1 MSFRGRLTLFFVA
14 IVVLPMVAVAV
25 LVVQVTDD
33 SANGKA
39 DARLA
44 TGLEVAR
51 QIYDRALLRAPEEVD
66 ELANEPLVPAAMRA
80 ANETYLGKIARRE
93 VAGGAAARVAFYGA
107 GGELLAEAGSD
118 DALARSR
125 RPIDD
130 SGPVGEI
137 EVAMLTPEGYTR
149 QVTELTEVGA
159 TLVDDAG
166 LLASTVELGEA
177 ELPAGPGAT
186 TVEAAER
193 SFRAAGLRL
202 EGATPGARLVLSTP
216 AGEGFVARVP
226 EVVIAL
232 AVFFALATFLIFVV
246 VRMLQ
251 GQIASML
258 DAARRIG
265 SGDFSKQVPV
275 EGNDELAGLARE
287 FNKMSEQLDRQM
299 HQLQHQKEELDQSV
313 RRIGE
318 AFASG
323 LDREALLEIVVET
336 ALAACDAERGQILL
350 AGHPDPEA
358 VVGEPRGEEWDAA
371 LAEASSRAIADSA
384 LAEASRG
391 DVVAVAHPLVRPGE
405 ELDALGTM
413 AIARKGKPF
422 DANEREVLR
431 YLIGQASVSVENIG
445 LHERVSEQAVTDA
458 LTGLANNR
466 RLREWMDLESQR
478 LARFGGELSLL
489 MLDVD
494 DFKQVNDTYGHLQGD
509 EVLRTLGRLLR
520 EESRGIDEPA
530 RYGGEEFV
538 LALPET
544 PKEGALE
551 VAERVRE
558 RIAATSIDGVD
569 GNPALKV
576 TASIGVATM
585 PTDGED
591 PTSLVAAADAALYE
605 AKRSGKNRV
614 VAAG

>member
-1 MSFRGRLTLFFVA
+1 VESG
-14 IVVLPMVAVAV
+14 
-25 LVVQVTDD
+25 
-33 SANGKA
+33 S
-39 DARLA
+39 
-44 TGLEVAR
+44 
-51 QIYDRALLRAPEEVD
+51 
-66 ELANEPLVPAAMRA
+66 
-80 ANETYLGKIARRE
+80 
-93 VAGGAAARVAFYGA
+93 AARVAFYGTD
-107 GGELLAEAGSD
+107 GEVLAEAGPP

-125 RPIDD
+125 RPVDD
-130 SGPVGEI
+130 GGPVGEI
-137 EVAMLTPEGYTR
+137 EVGLLTPERYTE
-149 QVTELTEVGA
+149 QVTALTDVGA
-159 TLVDDAG
+159 SLVDDTG
-166 LLASTVELGEA
+166 LLASTVDLGDT
-177 ELPAGPGAT
+177 ELPDGAGAS
-186 TVEAAER
+186 TVEGDEQ

-202 EGATPGARLVLSTP
+202 EGATPGARLVLTTP

-226 EVVIAL
+226 EVAVAL
-232 AVFFALATFLIFVV
+232 LVFFALATFLIFIV

-258 DAARRIG
+258 EAARSIG
-265 SGDFSKQVPV
+265 AGDFSKQVPV

-323 LDREALLEIVVET
+323 LDRNALLEIVVET
-336 ALAACDAERGQILL
+336 ALAACDAEKGQILL
-350 AGHPDPEA
+350 AGRAEPDA
-358 VVGEPRGEEWDAA
+358 LVGEPNGNDWDAA
-371 LAEASSRAIADSA
+371 LAEASSKAIAESA

-391 DVVAVAHPLVRPGE
+391 GIEAVAHPLIRAGE

-413 AIARKGKPF
+413 AIARKGRPF

-445 LHERVSEQAVTDA
+445 LHERVSEQAVTDG

-466 RLREWMDLESQR
+466 RLREWMDVESQR
-478 LARFGGELSLL
+478 LGRFGGELSLVL
-489 MLDVD
+489 LDVD

-509 EVLRTLGRLLR
+509 EVLRALGRILR

-544 PKEGALE
+544 PKDGAVE

-558 RIAATSIDGVD
+558 RIQATKIDGVD
-569 GNPALKV
+569 GNPALGV
-576 TASIGVATM
+576 TASVGVATM
-585 PTDGED
+585 PTDGDD
-591 PTSLVAAADAALYE
+591 PTSLLAAADAALYE